1 MFPVCIGH
9 AHAFEPAIDGALP
22 AIDTAVHV
30 ILQYEALGGTVK
42 RDEFNG
48 FGWAVFDTQATAR
61 ACGWVVLQVAAK
73 SFRSGCSFDR
83 IQLSG
88 ILFEK

>member
-1 MFPVCIGH
+1 MFPVCVGH
-9 AHAFEPAIDGALP
+9 AHTFEPAIDGALP

-30 ILQYEALGGTVK
+30 ILQYEALGGTIK

-48 FGWAVFDTQATAR
+48 FGWAVFDTQTTAR
-61 ACGWVVLQVAAK
+61 TRGGVVLQVAAK

-83 IQLSG
+83 I
-88 ILFEK
+88 

>member
-22 AIDTAVHV
+22 TIDTAVHV
-30 ILQYEALGGTVK
+30 IFQDKAFCGAVE

-73 SFRSGCSFDR
+73 SFGSESSFDR
-83 IQLSG
+83 I
-88 ILFEK
+88 